1 LIEMKL
7 AAGRDIDRIDI
18 KQLGYTEDE

>member
-7 AAGRDIDRIDI
+7 AAGRDIDRFDI
-18 KQLGYTEDE
+18 KQLGFAEDE